1 MLSSGTRIG
10 PHRVE
15 SWVGEG
21 STGQSYRGQRTEGDR
36 KKESFY
42 LKLLPREISEQRGF
56 EELFIQECQAL
67 EQVDGPGIWPLQKF
81 GVMKW
86 KHWVAYDW
94 YPGKAISIMDV
105 SNSIHAQDIEDEE
118 FKYVHSLEDDL
129 KYDSHAWKVDSLLN
143 LMITLHRGMY
153 QAHNIGFVH
162 GNLKPSNILITRA
175 GNEKIEAWITEF
187 GLYRLVTMPTKNKEQ
202 DSTNDS
208 SATTLE
214 AQASQNR
221 SADFRPQTQV
231 WGEVPDESWDLH
243 ALGRVVQEI
252 LVKRERKEDFTEWK
266 AWADHA
272 VSENPFQSAAHSMAA
287 LPGVGDISEYGVKL
301 EDGSEISD
309 EETERIRK
317 KREQEWAFEEKTS
330 NLRFRRNMTGLVGGL
345 FLFVYLIKSIYLFF
359 LPAPWTEYSLEGLLD
374 SYQLAAGLWSGQSW
388 GILPGAYDDEGDGG
402 QDVVGNWETDNGLF
416 RLDFRK
422 FKMPE
427 DDGESKK
434 LWQFIGKGATSADN
448 YYVWSDYLAYDR
460 KRDALLLIK
469 RTDGE
474 TTYKPGKELERMPRL
489 YPEGRF
495 FDKSSGVKSAEL
507 VFERKG
513 ERGISWELF
522 IGIGFLLSSS
532 MYLRNLNKMILA
544 GSDAF

>member
-1 MLSSGTRIG
+1 M
-10 PHRVE
+10 
-15 SWVGEG
+15 
-21 STGQSYRGQRTEGDR
+21 
-36 KKESFY
+36 
-42 LKLLPREISEQRGF
+42 
-56 EELFIQECQAL
+56 
-67 EQVDGPGIWPLQKF
+67 
-81 GVMKW
+81 
-86 KHWVAYDW
+86 
-94 YPGKAISIMDV
+94 
-105 SNSIHAQDIEDEE
+105 
-118 FKYVHSLEDDL
+118 
-129 KYDSHAWKVDSLLN
+129 
-143 LMITLHRGMY
+143 
-153 QAHNIGFVH
+153 
-162 GNLKPSNILITRA
+162 
-175 GNEKIEAWITEF
+175 
-187 GLYRLVTMPTKNKEQ
+187 
-202 DSTNDS
+202 
-208 SATTLE
+208 
-214 AQASQNR
+214 
-221 SADFRPQTQV
+221 
-231 WGEVPDESWDLH
+231 
-243 ALGRVVQEI
+243 
-252 LVKRERKEDFTEWK
+252 
-266 AWADHA
+266 
-272 VSENPFQSAAHSMAA
+272 
-287 LPGVGDISEYGVKL
+287 
-301 EDGSEISD
+301 
-309 EETERIRK
+309 
-317 KREQEWAFEEKTS
+317 
-330 NLRFRRNMTGLVGGL
+330 
-345 FLFVYLIKSIYLFF
+345 
-359 LPAPWTEYSLEGLLD
+359 
-374 SYQLAAGLWSGQSW
+374 AAGLWSGQSW